1 VSTPEAGSAPTQPIV
16 SPWLYQ
22 PFESGARLG
31 AGETTGGV
39 ASYLIWLVAEPALP
53 ALSVQIPAEAALW
66 PSGPEYD
73 LAALQVSTPEVASV
87 ALHEIVTGWLYQP
100 FRSGARSGVAVTLG
114 AVASNLSGNAVE
126 VVFPALSVQAP
137 GTAALALS
145 GPE

>member
-1 VSTPEAGSAPTQPIV
+1 
-16 SPWLYQ
+16 
-22 PFESGARLG
+22 
-31 AGETTGGV
+31 
-39 ASYLIWLVAEPALP
+39 LP
-53 ALSVQIPAEAALW
+53 ALSLQVPAEAALG

-87 ALHEIVTGWLYQP
+87 ALHAIVTGWLYQP

-114 AVASNLSGNAVE
+114 DVASNLSVKAAE
-126 VVFPALSVQAP
+126 VVFPALSVHAP

>member
-1 VSTPEAGSAPTQPIV
+1 
-16 SPWLYQ
+16 LYQ

-39 ASYLIWLVAEPALP
+39 SSYLIWLAAEPTLP
-53 ALSVQIPAEAALW
+53 ALSVQVPAEAALG

-100 FRSGARSGVAVTLG
+100 FWSGARPGVAVTVG
-114 AVASNLSGNAVE
+114 AVASYFTGNEEE
-126 VVFPALSVQAP
+126 VGLPALSVQLPDTEAP
-137 GTAALALS
+137 ALS